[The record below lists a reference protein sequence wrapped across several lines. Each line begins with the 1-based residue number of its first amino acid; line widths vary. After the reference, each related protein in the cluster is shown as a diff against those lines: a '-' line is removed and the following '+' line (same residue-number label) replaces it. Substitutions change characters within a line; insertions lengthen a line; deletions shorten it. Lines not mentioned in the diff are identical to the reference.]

1 MDDIAFNMV
10 SEPIYR
16 GQGLQD
22 AIDIA
27 HKAQL
32 VVGVDRMEKDKTFIR
47 MRHRWIEFSLSS
59 SPART
64 CLGPQQ
70 SELLDTLVTAY
81 LDVGTALSIP
91 SPFQASSAFTA
102 RNLPPSASDRPL
114 SKRYE
119 ESLIEAATH
128 LRQLKKNW
136 DEAEK
141 SPLVRQ

>member
-32 VVGVDRMEKDKTFIR
+32 VVGMDRMEKDKTFIR

-70 SELLDTLVTAY
+70 TELLDTLVTAY
-81 LDVGTALSIP
+81 LDVDSALSTP
-91 SPFQASSAFTA
+91 SLFHSSTFTA
-102 RNLPPSASDRPL
+102 RNLPSVSDRSL

-119 ESLIEAATH
+119 ESLIEAANH
-128 LRQLKKNW
+128 MRQLKKNW
-136 DEAEK
+136 EEAEK

>member
-32 VVGVDRMEKDKTFIR
+32 VVGMDRMEKDKTFIR

-70 SELLDTLVTAY
+70 TELLDTLVTAY
-81 LDVGTALSIP
+81 LDVDCALSTP

-102 RNLPPSASDRPL
+102 RNLPSVSDRPL

-119 ESLIEAATH
+119 ESLIEAANH